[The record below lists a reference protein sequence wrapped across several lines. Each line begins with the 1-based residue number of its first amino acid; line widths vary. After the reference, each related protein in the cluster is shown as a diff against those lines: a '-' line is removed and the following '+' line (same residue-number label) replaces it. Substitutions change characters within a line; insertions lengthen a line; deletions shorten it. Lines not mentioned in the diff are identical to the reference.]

1 MIVKKKRTI
10 IIIVVSDVK
19 QEVRYEINQSNENKN
34 NTEECRFYII
44 VGDYLDCHHYAS
56 TI

>member
-1 MIVKKKRTI
+1 MIVKKRTI